1 MRGHERH
8 IHVAGFLD
16 GFAAIH
22 AFEHGQFP
30 HLFLD
35 NARDAVKIFAPFAAR
50 HFAPDLFVGAAG
62 GLDGFI
68 NVGFV
73 GSGNFR
79 ELFFRGRVDGGEIF
93 PGARFDEFAVDEQF
107 MPRRDDVI
115 PGLLRRGRVI
125 PLAAEGEPAF
135 LERHDWLRRDRGD
148 GALGGNL
155 TGNGF
160 EFCFHFQSSVAAD
173 VRRLIPPSGEKV
185 RASSRRL
192 LRNG

>member
-16 GFAAIH
+16 GFAAVH
-22 AFEHGQFP
+22 GFEHGQFP

-35 NARDAVKIFAPFAAR
+35 DARDAVKIFAALAAR
-50 HFAPDLFVGAAG
+50 HFAPDLFVGAPR

-93 PGARFDEFAVDEQF
+93 PGVRFDEFAVDEQF
-107 MPRRDDVI
+107 MPRRDRLTL
-115 PGLLRRGRVI
+115 GFLRRGRII
-125 PLAAEGEPAF
+125 PFVAEGEPAV
-135 LERHDWLRRDRGD
+135 LGRHYGV
-148 GALGGNL
+148 
-155 TGNGF
+155 
-160 EFCFHFQSSVAAD
+160 S
-173 VRRLIPPSGEKV
+173 
-185 RASSRRL
+185 
-192 LRNG
+192 